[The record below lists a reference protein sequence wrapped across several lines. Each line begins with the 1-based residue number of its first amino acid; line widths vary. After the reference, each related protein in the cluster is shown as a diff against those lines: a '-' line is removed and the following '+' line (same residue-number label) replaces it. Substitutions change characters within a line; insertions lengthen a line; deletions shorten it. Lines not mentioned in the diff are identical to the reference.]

1 MTPLERVE
9 IFYRELVEH
18 YHEANDAELRAAAK
32 LLLVAIAEFKRHGG
46 EEWRRLLDEYVHIA
60 KNDPARFERMV
71 QGNRTN
77 AARPHGDDEL
87 LC

>member
-9 IFYRELVEH
+9 ILYLELVEH
-18 YHEANDAELRAAAK
+18 YHEAQDAKLRAAAK

-46 EEWRRLLDEYVHIA
+46 NDWQRLLDEYVRIA
-60 KNDPARFERMV
+60 KTEPTRFERMV